1 MRGTTTHS
9 VESTQYYG
17 AIKMTKKD
25 NIGSSLDD
33 FLKDEGIYEDSH
45 NIAIKRVL
53 AYQLNL
59 LMEQQNISKV
69 DFAERMQ
76 TSRSSLDRLLD
87 PDNDSVTLETLKKAA
102 EVFNQKLEIRLVDA
116 A

>member
-1 MRGTTTHS
+1 MNK
-9 VESTQYYG
+9 Q
-17 AIKMTKKD
+17 D
-25 NIGSSLDD
+25 NNIGSSLDD
-33 FLKDEGIYEDSH
+33 FLHEEGLYEDSH

-53 AYQLNL
+53 AYQLTQ
-59 LMEQQNISKV
+59 LMEQQNVSKV

-102 EVFNQKLEIRLVDA
+102 EVFNQRLEIRLVDVA
-116 A
+116 